1 MSETKIIVI
10 KNGPLLVQGSVNITG
25 ENGQSIPVS
34 GPKCAL
40 CRCGASENKPF
51 CDGAHNKISFQ
62 AAGAAAPGSK
72 E

>member
-1 MSETKIIVI
+1 MSETKITVL
-10 KNGPLLVQGSVNITG
+10 KNGPLLVQGNIHITG
-25 ENGQSIPVS
+25 DNGQPIPVN

-51 CDGAHNKISFQ
+51 CDGAHNKIGFQ